1 MSSSGSSRI
10 KDVVIKGTRSNGEPG
25 DTPTLEVSKTPA
37 SGAADVSLNAEI
49 TVKFNKAISLD
60 SGYQVEITENNVPLN
75 NISASLLGQDSVKVS
90 HPNFTAGK
98 TYKVTIPKELVKGA
112 TDGRTPEND
121 ITWSFKTKSPDTGN
135 KTPTLLNMTF
145 NGDPKT
151 SIAFDWYTAET
162 VRGTVVQVVEASNA
176 GGSEFPEQL
185 ATSYEGSSTVIETL
199 MTSGDRSSKKYKKF
213 ASHKVITSGL
223 NPGTK
228 YIYRAGN
235 GDADGWSEAGSFT
248 TDKADNQDFHFL
260 YVTDTQG
267 SSKSNFDLWQD
278 TFKRAIEKT
287 VDPKFVLLTG
297 DLTDDGDLEQLWQW
311 FLGVPKKNL
320 PMCHLHRLSA
330 TMR

>member
-10 KDVVIKGTRSNGEPG
+10 KDVVIKGTRSSGEPG

-60 SGYQVEITENNVPLN
+60 SGYQVVITENNVPLN
-75 NISASLLGQDSVKVS
+75 NISTSLLGQDSVKVS
-90 HPNFTAGK
+90 HPNFIAGK
-98 TYKVTIPKELVKGA
+98 TYKVTIPKELVKGT

-121 ITWSFKTKSPDTGN
+121 ITWSFKTKSPDIGN

-162 VRGTVVQVVEASNA
+162 VRGTVVQVVEASNV

-185 ATSYEGSSTVIETL
+185 AISYEGSSTVIETL

-330 TMR
+330 TMK